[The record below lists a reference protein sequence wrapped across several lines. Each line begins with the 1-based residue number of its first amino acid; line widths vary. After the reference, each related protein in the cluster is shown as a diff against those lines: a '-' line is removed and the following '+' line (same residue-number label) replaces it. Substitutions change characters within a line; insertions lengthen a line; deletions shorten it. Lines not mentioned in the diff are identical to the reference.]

1 MEADMDKIID
11 KLVELTTIVDIDE
24 NGNEYKK
31 PWTLKEFITGHIL
44 MVIGVTIGMI
54 FFLR

>member
-1 MEADMDKIID
+1 MDKIID

-31 PWTLKEFITGHIL
+31 PWTVREYITSKF
-44 MVIGVTIGMI
+44 VIALCLIVVIM
-54 FFLR
+54 LL

>member
-1 MEADMDKIID
+1 MDKIID

-54 FFLR
+54 FFMR